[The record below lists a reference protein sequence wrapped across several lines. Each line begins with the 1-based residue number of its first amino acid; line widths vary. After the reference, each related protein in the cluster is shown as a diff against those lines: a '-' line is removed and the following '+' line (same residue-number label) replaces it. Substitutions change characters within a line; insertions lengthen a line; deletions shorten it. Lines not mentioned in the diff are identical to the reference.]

1 MQKYPHLISVFLS
14 FFLLMTFCINAQTPV
29 DSIEV
34 MVTDPQLMVKSR
46 TKDGKVDIR
55 WAPNDHLLFRIANR
69 KGYRLER
76 KDTVANKWITL
87 LDRGP
92 YTVEEFKANLDTTNV
107 HVATAAQCVYG
118 APLAQINPANVLG
131 SAKELE
137 EEQNMR
143 YAFALLSADYEKQAA
158 EGLALGFQDKVLVP
172 GAIQIYRLYIRDLNP
187 EEAAMDTTFFVVNT
201 SIISAPTPVQKIL
214 VYPEPNHIVIKWGK
228 EENDLFFSG
237 YYIERSEDEGKTF
250 KRLNDQPLLTSDSE
264 EFDEFNAF
272 HLYSDK
278 DVLSG
283 KSYHYRVVGVTPFG
297 DEGLPSETILSKA
310 IDVNGPMP
318 PVNVDA
324 RDIGNNTIRVSWE
337 TSQISEDQTGFVVWR
352 AAGPTGPFYPLFE
365 NPLPN
370 TIREYIDKNAIPIQ
384 ANYYIVYALDD
395 KANQNGS
402 AITMAV
408 WYDTIPPAQPQALAG
423 YIDTSGYLTLAWA
436 YGEEA
441 DLQGYNIYWSNG
453 PDREF
458 YPLNAKPVQGNIFL
472 DSITMETIS
481 EKIFYKI
488 VAVDFNMNQ
497 SDPSEVLELIRP
509 DIIRPAAP
517 MLSAYKSYPDSI
529 SITWQLSPSKDVV
542 AYQVFRKLAGQEKY
556 DVLTTIS
563 DPRQNT
569 FTDKSTKAGQTY
581 VYAIVAIDDAM
592 LYSEI
597 SDPYTITALKVLK
610 RVPIS
615 NLIGRIDEA
624 TAEFELTW
632 SYQAQGDYEF
642 VIFRNVDDNGWQ
654 NVANIR
660 KSQQSYIDKNLFRA
674 SSNFKYAVQ
683 VIYKDGGEA
692 PLSNIVQL
700 NLLD

>member
-1 MQKYPHLISVFLS
+1 MQKYSNLISVFCC
-14 FFLLMTFCINAQTPV
+14 FFLFMSCSLSAQNLA

-34 MVTDPQLMVKSR
+34 NITEPLLLVKSR

-69 KGYRLER
+69 NGYRLER
-76 KDTVANKWITL
+76 KDTSGKWVTL
-87 LDRGP
+87 MDRAP
-92 YTVEEFKANLDTTNV
+92 YTVEEFKAKLDTTNI
-107 HVATAAQCVYG
+107 HVATAAQCIHG
-118 APLAQINPANVLG
+118 AQLAQFNPLSPLS

-172 GAIQIYRLYIRDLNP
+172 GAIQMYKLYIRDLDP
-187 EEAAMDTTFFVVNT
+187 AEAIMDTTFFVVNT
-201 SIISAPTPVQKIL
+201 SIIYKPSPVQKLL
-214 VYPEPNHIVIKWGK
+214 VYPEPNHIVVKWGK
-228 EENDLFFSG
+228 EENNLFFSG

-250 KRLNDQPLLTSDSE
+250 KRLSEQPLLTSDSE
-264 EFDEFNAF
+264 EFEEFNAY

-278 DVLSG
+278 DVFSG
-283 KSYHYRVVGVTPFG
+283 RSYWYRVVGVTPFG

-310 IDVNGPMP
+310 IDVDGPMP

-337 TSQISEDQTGFVVWR
+337 AKQISEDQKGFVVWR
-352 AAGPTGPFYPLFE
+352 SASPSGPFYPLFE
-365 NPLPN
+365 NPVPN
-370 TIREYIDKNAIPIQ
+370 TIREYIDKNALPIQ
-384 ANYYIVYALDD
+384 ANYYIVYAMDD
-395 KANQNGS
+395 KGNQNGS
-402 AITMAV
+402 AISMAV
-408 WYDTIPPAQPQALAG
+408 WYDTIPPARPQALAG
-423 YIDTSGYLTLAWA
+423 YIDTLGNLTLAWA

-441 DLQGYNIYWSNG
+441 DLQGYNVYWSNG

-458 YPLNAKPVQGNIFL
+458 YPLNAKPVQGNVFL

-481 EKIFYKI
+481 EKIYYKI
-488 VAVDFNMNQ
+488 VALDFNMNQ
-497 SDPSEVLELIRP
+497 SEPSEILELERP
-509 DIIRPAAP
+509 DIIPPAAP
-517 MLSAYKSYPDSI
+517 MLSSYKSYPDSI
-529 SITWQLSPSKDVV
+529 SITWQLSPSTDVV
-542 AYQVFRKLAGQEKY
+542 AYQLLRKLKGQEKY
-556 DVLTTIS
+556 DILTTIA
-563 DPRQNT
+563 DPRQSS
-569 FTDKSTKAGQTY
+569 FTDKSVKQGQTY
-581 VYAIVAIDDAM
+581 TYAIVAIDDAM

-615 NLIGRIDEA
+615 NLIGRINEA
-624 TAEFELTW
+624 TAEFELSW
-632 SYQAQGDYEF
+632 SYQAPGDYEY
-642 VIFRNVDDNGWQ
+642 VIFRNIDDNGWQ
-654 NVANIR
+654 SVANIR

-700 NLLD
+700 NLVD